1 MYASRVAVFARKGG
15 AGKTAL
21 TALLA
26 RELVR
31 QGLRVLV
38 VDLDPQ
44 VVSISTA
51 LGVDTNTALQYTAV
65 ELVAGSE
72 GPPFA
77 PISVIPGSLDL
88 VPGNQEQVA
97 VLEHALYE
105 MHKRVRAGAPARAR
119 PRRAI
124 LDVRLAAVEL
134 GYDCVLLDCPTA
146 LGEVTSNALEAAH
159 LVVSPIDM
167 KYRANVLSVTDL
179 LQHVCALE
187 RAPQVLFVGN
197 KWAPRERQC
206 RLAWSD
212 AQRLCGPR
220 LFGTMVPE
228 CTAVPDSLAA
238 HRELRVSSDLAAQVA
253 EAVWRLGQVVVESS
267 KDLERA
273 LPTSGA
279 AGGEG

>member
-1 MYASRVAVFARKGG
+1 VNVTRVAVFARKGG

-21 TALLA
+21 TSLLA

-31 QGLRVLV
+31 QDLRVLV

-51 LGVDTNTALQYTAV
+51 LGVDTNAALPYTAV
-65 ELVAGSE
+65 ELVAGPD

-77 PISVIPGSLDL
+77 ATSVIPGWLDL

-105 MHKRVRAGAPARAR
+105 MHKRVRIAAPAGAR

-124 LDVRLAAVEL
+124 LDVRLAAIEMA
-134 GYDCVLLDCPTA
+134 YDCVLLDCPTA
-146 LGEVTSNALEAAH
+146 LGEVTSNGLEAAH
-159 LVVSPIDM
+159 LVLSPIDM

-179 LQHVCALE
+179 LQHVGALAS
-187 RAPQVLFVGN
+187 APEVLFVGN

-206 RLAWSD
+206 RLAWVD
-212 AQRLCGPR
+212 AQRLCGAR

-228 CTAVPDSLAA
+228 CTAVPESMVE
-238 HRELRVSSDLAAQVA
+238 HRELRVSSDLAARVA
-253 EAVWRLGQVVVESS
+253 EAVWRLGQVVVEFS
-267 KDLERA
+267 KGQERTLA
-273 LPTSGA
+273 AA

>member
-1 MYASRVAVFARKGG
+1 MSAVRVAVFARKGG

-21 TALLA
+21 TSLLA

-51 LGVDTNTALQYTAV
+51 LGVDTNAALPYTPV
-65 ELVAGSE
+65 ELVAGPVA
-72 GPPFA
+72 PPFA
-77 PISVIPGSLDL
+77 ATSVVSGWLDL

-97 VLEHALYE
+97 LLEHELYE
-105 MHKRVRAGAPARAR
+105 LYKRVRAAAPAGAR

-124 LDVRLAAVEL
+124 LDVRLAAIEL
-134 GYDCVLLDCPTA
+134 DYDCVLLDCPTA

-179 LQHVCALE
+179 LQHVGALAN
-187 RAPQVLFVGN
+187 APKILFVGN

-206 RLAWSD
+206 RYARLD
-212 AQRLCGPR
+212 AQRLCGTR
-220 LFGTMVPE
+220 LFRAMVPE
-228 CTAVPDSLAA
+228 CTAIPESMAE
-238 HRELRVSSDLAAQVA
+238 HRDLRVTSDLAAQVA
-253 EAVWRLGQVVVESS
+253 EAVWRLGQAVIGFSQERVAVVAAATG
-267 KDLERA
+267 D
-273 LPTSGA
+273 GA
-279 AGGEG
+279 

>member
-1 MYASRVAVFARKGG
+1 MCPRRVAVFARKGG

-21 TALLA
+21 TVLLS

-44 VVSISTA
+44 VVSVSTA
-51 LGVDTNTALQYTAV
+51 LGVNTNAALLYTAV
-65 ELVAGSE
+65 ELVAGCE

-77 PISVIPGSLDL
+77 PTSVIPGSLDL

-105 MHKRVRAGAPARAR
+105 MHKRVRAAAPASAR

-179 LQHVCALE
+179 LQHVRALE

-206 RLAWSD
+206 RLAWGD
-212 AQRLCGPR
+212 AHRLCGSR
-220 LFGTMVPE
+220 LFGTMLPE
-228 CTAVPDSLAA
+228 CTAVPECMAE
-238 HRELRVSSDLAAQVA
+238 HRQLRVSSDLAAQVA
-253 EAVWRLGQVVVESS
+253 EAVWRLGQVVVEFSRG
-267 KDLERA
+267 LERPPPA
-273 LPTSGA
+273 SGA